1 IPQLKGAKAFTF
13 AEVNKYTNKFSETNN
28 IGTAGYGMG
37 IINDLYTTSTDPKR
51 GVIHGGLIR
60 ELLIS
65 FKKTTRHKPH
75 CIIFYRDGVSEGQ
88 LNEVL
93 LNEMDKIRKKR
104 HHTRFFSVKHGDR
117 GTTDK
122 SGNVLLGSIVSIKLL
137 ETESEVK
144 DCISRTCSRS
154 KLIEYAEEVSPLCT
168 KSPRQLHEFET
179 RFIDFFKACPRSY
192 KEVTIRMNR
201 RDYINERVPAHLRRF
216 YQTLDYES
224 VMDHEYLELPWMPE
238 DPYVE
243 AALQAPPSPDYV
255 SGPEEVRGW
264 HHFAIALMFQARA
277 C

>member
-1 IPQLKGAKAFTF
+1 VSFLPGVVPSFVAWVYSEFLEYKRSSPCKVAASMDWPQVTKYKALVSTQ
-13 AEVNKYTNKFSETNN
+13 SHRQ
-28 IGTAGYGMG
+28 G

-122 SGNVLLGSIVSIKLL
+122 SGNVLLVMLVFREQVARLTTMFSMMKTSSLRM
-137 ETESEVK
+137 
-144 DCISRTCSRS
+144 DC
-154 KLIEYAEEVSPLCT
+154 
-168 KSPRQLHEFET
+168 
-179 RFIDFFKACPRSY
+179 
-192 KEVTIRMNR
+192 
-201 RDYINERVPAHLRRF
+201 
-216 YQTLDYES
+216 
-224 VMDHEYLELPWMPE
+224 
-238 DPYVE
+238 
-243 AALQAPPSPDYV
+243 
-255 SGPEEVRGW
+255 
-264 HHFAIALMFQARA
+264 
-277 C
+277 